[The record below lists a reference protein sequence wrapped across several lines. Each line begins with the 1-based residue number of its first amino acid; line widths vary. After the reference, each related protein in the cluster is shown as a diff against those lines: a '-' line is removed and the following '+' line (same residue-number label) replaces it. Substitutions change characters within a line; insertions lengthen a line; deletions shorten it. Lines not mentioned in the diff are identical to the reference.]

1 MIQAEQVQ
9 QMYMDRKKNRG
20 AVLNQMQELRNI
32 YNAEVVLPMPEM
44 DKGEKSMVANLVSQG
59 LDQSALRVS
68 STMPGVSFM
77 INEMASKTAERL
89 ARKQRDAVMAW
100 WHENKL
106 KLKQRRRARW
116 LLGYAMAPVIIK
128 PDWVKRIPKWQ
139 LMDPLNTFPAP
150 SQDWDEM
157 TPADCIFSYYRS
169 YSWVCEN
176 YPEKALMFANGVG
189 SPHRDDRI
197 EFLEYIDANQRCLIA
212 LSIDPASWETGTLR
226 RAINL
231 EWAENETGK
240 CWAVVPGRITLDRP
254 QGQFDGMLGMYQAQ
268 AKLMALSMI
277 ATEKGIFSDTYLVS
291 RPGERAQFISGPHDG
306 RTGKVN
312 IVAGGDI
319 KEVQV
324 QPGYQ
329 TNPMMNILERNM
341 RLTGGIPAE
350 FGGESATNV
359 RTGRRGDSI
368 LSAIVD
374 FPVQEA
380 QELFQFSLQEENKIA
395 IAIDKAYF
403 DVPKSFYVQWKGSNS
418 KKVEYVPS
426 ELFKNDINFVNFA
439 HAGADINSLIVGI
452 GQRVGIGLMSL
463 RTGQEL
469 DPLIEN
475 PELEHDRTLAEGLEK
490 ALLTQ
495 VQTLASQ
502 PGGMPLTDLAKVMT
516 LVKTDRME
524 LAEALIKVQQE
535 AQERQ
540 AEQVPEGAPE
550 GMPGIEMAGQGAEAG
565 AGGGLPT
572 IGEPAEGQG
581 NLTQLLNQMR
591 TARSQGGVR
600 VPA

>member
-1 MIQAEQVQ
+1 
-9 QMYMDRKKNRG
+9 MDADRILSVYQERKKNRG
-20 AVLNQMQELRNI
+20 VVLNQMQELRNI

-59 LDQSALRVS
+59 LDQSSLRVS
-68 STMPGVSFM
+68 STMPDVRFH
-77 INEMASKTAERL
+77 NFEVASRTADKL

-100 WHENKL
+100 WHENRL

-116 LLGYAMAPVIIK
+116 LLGYAMAPVMVK

-139 LMDPLNTFPAP
+139 LMEPLNTFPAP
-150 SQDWDEM
+150 SQDWDEL
-157 TPADCIFSYYRS
+157 TPADCIFSYRRS
-169 YSWVCEN
+169 YSWVLEN
-176 YPEKALMFANGVG
+176 YPDKALAFANGQG
-189 SPHRDDRI
+189 KPARDDVI
-197 EFLEYIDANQRCLIA
+197 EFLEYIDCEERCLVAI
-212 LSIDPASWETGTLR
+212 SKEPASWESHPLR
-226 RAINL
+226 RAIML
-231 EWAENETGK
+231 ERAENETGK

-268 AKLMALSMI
+268 ARLMALSMI

-291 RPGERAQFISGPHDG
+291 RPGERAQFIAGPFDG
-306 RTGKVN
+306 RSGKVN

-319 KEVQV
+319 KEVQTN
-324 QPGYQ
+324 PGYQ

-350 FGGESATNV
+350 FGGESPTNV

-403 DVPKSFYVQWKGSNS
+403 NKPKSFYVQWKGSNA
-418 KKVEYVPS
+418 KKIDYTPGD
-426 ELFKNDINFVNFA
+426 LFKTDINFVNFA

-475 PELEHDRTLAEGLEK
+475 PELEHDRTVQEGIEK
-490 ALLTQ
+490 ALLSQ

-502 PGGMPLTDLAKVMT
+502 PGGMPLTDLARVMQ
-516 LVKTDRME
+516 LVKSDRME
-524 LAEALIKVQQE
+524 LAEALIKVQEE
-535 AQERQ
+535 AQARQ

-550 GMPGIEMAGQGAEAG
+550 AMPGIEMPGQGAEAG
-565 AGGGLPT
+565 SMAP
-572 IGEPAEGQG
+572 IPEPGEGQA

-591 TARSQGGVR
+591 TARTQGSVR